1 VILLDIQLPDID
13 GFEVSARLSANSDPP
28 AVVMTSSRDA
38 ADYGFLA
45 ADSGA
50 RGFIAKSELSRAA
63 LEDVLR

>member
-1 VILLDIQLPDID
+1 
-13 GFEVSARLSANSDPP
+13 
-28 AVVMTSSRDA
+28 MTSSRDA
-38 ADYGFLA
+38 ADYGLQA